1 MRTTTARVFRFG
13 RLPVGA
19 RLKLALHF
27 CKQFAQGRFLREQPL
42 DHPHCVTNRRRL
54 AVEGPGDGSRTKP
67 GALAAEIERC
77 HARKRE
83 LPGVVVDAEGGA
95 AEYKVVKTHL
105 KEFGNRPLDSIDVGC
120 GGKTDRRFL
129 FLHLQQL

>member
-1 MRTTTARVFRFG
+1 MSTRTTRIESFRFG
-13 RLPVGA
+13 LMPVWT
-19 RLKLALHF
+19 RLKFAFHF
-27 CKQFAQGRFLREQPL
+27 CEQFTQGRLLREQPL
-42 DHPHCVTNRRRL
+42 DHPYCVTNRRRL

-105 KEFGNRPLDSIDVGC
+105 KEFGNRPLDSIDARC
-120 GGKTDRRFL
+120 GRNTDRRLL
-129 FLHLQQL
+129 FLH